1 MKGSTPFAFISLP
14 FVLGALSAAYAPV
27 HIDAATL
34 RLASCIA
41 VTCSVTAFCM
51 TKQKAALFSCILF
64 FFTGI
69 FCYACK
75 AQDYIGEPLFR
86 LQIVSASRNRL
97 INAVDAL
104 PIQDSDCKA
113 LVIALLTGDRSGLS
127 GEIRLNFQKGGGAH
141 ILALSGLHLGIL
153 AGLIGNMLR
162 ILGNTPP
169 AKIIRAT
176 IIIAAS
182 TAYTIICGASAS
194 LVRALLFITFNSI
207 GRLLPRRRAEPANCL
222 LLAAT
227 IQLCLDPEA
236 VRSVSFQLSYLA
248 CAGIIFIFPHMRV
261 WHPAEKKTLS
271 KRIWESVALSLCCQL
286 TTAPVA
292 WWHFRTLPKYFL
304 LTNLLCL
311 PLCEALIPLSLACT
325 IINATGLNPAALCH
339 VCEKCAELMLRT
351 LEIIASIP

>member
-14 FVLGALSAAYAPV
+14 FVLGVLSAAYAPI
-27 HIDAATL
+27 HIDVTVL

-41 VTCSVTAFCM
+41 VACSITAFCLA
-51 TKQKAALFSCILF
+51 KQKAALFSCILF
-64 FFTGI
+64 FSAGI
-69 FCYACK
+69 FCYARK
-75 AQDYIGEPLFR
+75 AQDIISGPLYK
-86 LQIVSASRNRL
+86 LQIVNAARSNL
-97 INAVDAL
+97 VNAVAAL
-104 PIQDSDCKA
+104 PIQDADCKA
-113 LVIALLTGDRSGLS
+113 LLIALLTGDRSGLS

-162 ILGNTPP
+162 VFGNTPP
-169 AKIIRAT
+169 AKIIRAA
-176 IIIAAS
+176 IIISAS
-182 TAYTIICGASAS
+182 AAYTIICGASAS
-194 LVRALLFITFNSI
+194 LVRAFLFITFNSI

-222 LLAAT
+222 LLAAA
-227 IQLCLDPEA
+227 IQLCFDPEA
-236 VRSVSFQLSYLA
+236 ARSVSFQLSYLA
-248 CAGIIFIFPHMRV
+248 CTGIIFIFPYMRD
-261 WHPAEKKTLS
+261 WHPGLKKTLS

-311 PLCEALIPLSLACT
+311 PLCEALIPLGLVCT
-325 IINATGLNPAALCH
+325 IINATGACPAALCA
-339 VCEKCAELMLRT
+339 VCEKCAELMLRV